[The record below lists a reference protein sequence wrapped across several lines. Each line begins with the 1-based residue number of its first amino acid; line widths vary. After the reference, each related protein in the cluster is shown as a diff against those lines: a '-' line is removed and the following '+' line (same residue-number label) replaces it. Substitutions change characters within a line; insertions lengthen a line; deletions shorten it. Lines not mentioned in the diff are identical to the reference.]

1 LLRQVREH
9 EGRSASPG
17 LGLINSQSVKTASV
31 TKEKGLDDNKKISGR
46 KRFVITDTIELILA
60 IFIAPINTG
69 ERQGAE
75 NVLCQMRGKYPRLI
89 KVLADQ
95 GFAGEDLLEYI
106 FSSV

>member
-1 LLRQVREH
+1 
-9 EGRSASPG
+9 
-17 LGLINSQSVKTASV
+17 VKTASV
-31 TKEKGLDDNKKISGR
+31 TKEKGLDGNKKISGR

-60 IFIAPINTG
+60 IFITPTNMGA
-69 ERQGAE
+69 RQGAE
-75 NVLCQMRGKYPRLI
+75 HMLCQMRGKHPRLI